1 MVTVPAVTPVT
12 MPVAPTVAIAVLL
25 LLHVPPVES
34 VPNADVSPRQTLELP
49 VIVDGN
55 GLTTTGCAVKH
66 PVGNV

>member
-1 MVTVPAVTPVT
+1 MSKALPVT
-12 MPVAPTVAIAVLL
+12 TPLVASTVASVLL